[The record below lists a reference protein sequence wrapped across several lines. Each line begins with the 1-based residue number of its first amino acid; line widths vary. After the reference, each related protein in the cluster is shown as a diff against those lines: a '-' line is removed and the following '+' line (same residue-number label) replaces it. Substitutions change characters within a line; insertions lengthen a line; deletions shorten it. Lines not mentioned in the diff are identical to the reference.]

1 MIEVG
6 RIEIKAI
13 QIGGCSRCACL
24 DEAQNGMPKYFVGS
38 VLLVEQKGVSIKL
51 KMIWKIKYFSL
62 KKNIK
67 YYTFV
72 TGLQRN
78 DVNIKIQF
86 YYNYLN
92 YI

>member
-1 MIEVG
+1 MIVDMCDATHLFATVFDALMIEVG

-62 KKNIK
+62 KKK
-67 YYTFV
+67 T
-72 TGLQRN
+72 
-78 DVNIKIQF
+78 
-86 YYNYLN
+86 
-92 YI
+92 